1 MSVEKV
7 YHLSEL
13 ELHRLIQEAA
23 TCGAKKAL
31 ADIGLHDEQA
41 AADIRDMRSL
51 IDGYRIARKGFLS
64 AFGKIIAVGV
74 LALLA
79 LGVYIGEGK
88 IK

>member
-1 MSVEKV
+1 MW
-7 YHLSEL
+7 
-13 ELHRLIQEAA
+13 Q
-23 TCGAKKAL
+23 KKAL